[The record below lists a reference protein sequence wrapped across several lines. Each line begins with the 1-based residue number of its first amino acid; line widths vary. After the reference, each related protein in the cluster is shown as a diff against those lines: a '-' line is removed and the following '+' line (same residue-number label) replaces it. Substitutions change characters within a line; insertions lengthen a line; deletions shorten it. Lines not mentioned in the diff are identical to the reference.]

1 MALDRQT
8 SLAKFGSSYAWIQ
21 EIDPVTGA
29 TTGTTMK
36 MPIIKESTFGYTPGS
51 EEKLVDESGDSW
63 TVSSASGEVSFKGTM
78 FRTSTLA
85 LLDFFVTD
93 RSKQYRII
101 KLDNDKKVLGKIG
114 VYVYPNVKLAGNFEL
129 KNNGAEVAFEFSC
142 AKAIAAGTVT
152 IDATNCPGNPVA
164 AADLPTSVA
173 IAIGDL
179 YGFAE
184 KP

>member
-1 MALDRQT
+1 
-8 SLAKFGSSYAWIQ
+8 
-21 EIDPVTGA
+21 
-29 TTGTTMK
+29 
-36 MPIIKESTFGYTPGS
+36 
-51 EEKLVDESGDSW
+51 
-63 TVSSASGEVSFKGTM
+63 M